1 MMDVADNYKGLIRY
15 VTLPQLFNESGVKY
29 AERRC
34 QWWKTGPNSTDCLSY
49 GQVYM
54 TVKDLTAGLLE
65 MGIERGDRIAIMADN
80 CPQWLWAD
88 MSILNSGAITV
99 TIYPSFSSHEMQYI
113 LNNAGARLLFVRSQ
127 SEITKLLPVLKDLP
141 SLEKIIVME
150 DVPLPDNPLFVHLS
164 QIRENGI
171 RYLLKHPYAYEKR
184 WRSIDIWDRAS
195 IIYTSGTTGEPK
207 GVVHT
212 HQSIMAS
219 CCRTMRLFIEDE
231 FVFREDD
238 VELSFLPLSHSYER
252 QCGQIMGL
260 LNGITIA
267 YADKPSTV
275 VADLQIFKPTV
286 FLSVPRIFERIYMSL
301 RNMMAQT
308 PETKAA
314 FDKAM
319 EIGLRVT
326 EVRTDANGFIDMREG
341 IDIAADLPDALRDE
355 YRWAENAVFSKIRML
370 LGGRYRLSW
379 SGSASLPAD
388 MCKIFMAMGIRIIEG
403 YGSTETCNG
412 VSINKMAKIL
422 PGSIGC
428 LSNGLEGKI
437 SDEGEL
443 LVRGE
448 QLFLEYWNN
457 PQATADAFTADGY
470 FRTGDV
476 VVTRPEG
483 YLRIVDRIKGIM
495 VLDTGKN
502 VPRAKIENSFST
514 SDYIEQVYAVADE
527 RKYVSA
533 VVVPNFAFFIDYFK
547 KNDIPF
553 DESQVVF
560 EGDGAERICIQVGDD
575 FVTHPKVQALIAE
588 EIKRVNA
595 NLENYESIKK
605 FGILNRRFHEKLNEV
620 TPTLKLKHR
629 HIAKNL
635 SGFIDQLYK

>member
-1 MMDVADNYKGLIRY
+1 MMDVADKNQNLIRY
-15 VTLPQLFNESGVKY
+15 VTLPQLFNDAGVKY

-34 QWWKTGPNSTDCLSY
+34 QWWKTGPNSTDSLTY

-65 MGIERGDRIAIMADN
+65 LGIERGDRIAIMADN

-88 MSILNSGAITV
+88 MAILNSGAITV
-99 TIYPSFSSHEMQYI
+99 TIYPSFSSYETQYI
-113 LNNAGARLLFVRSQ
+113 LNNSGARALFVRSQ
-127 SEITKLLPVLKDLP
+127 SEIDKILPALDDLP

-150 DVPLPDNPLFVHLS
+150 DIPLPDNQKFIHLN
-164 QIRENGI
+164 QLRENGT

-184 WRSIDIWDRAS
+184 WHSIELWDRAS

-219 CCRTMRLFIEDE
+219 NCKSMRLFIEE
-231 FVFREDD
+231 GFHFTEDD

-252 QCGQIMGL
+252 QSGQLMGL

-267 YADKPSTV
+267 YAEKPSTV
-275 VADLQIFKPTV
+275 VADMQIFKPTV
-286 FLSVPRIFERIYMSL
+286 FLSVPRIFERIYLAL
-301 RNMMAQT
+301 RKATAQT
-308 PETKAA
+308 PEAKEAFKKAI
-314 FDKAM
+314 D
-319 EIGLRVT
+319 IGLRVT
-326 EVRTDANGFIDMREG
+326 EARTDANGFIDMREG
-341 IDIAADLPDALRDE
+341 IDIAADLPEDLREE
-355 YRWAENAVFSKIRML
+355 YLWAEKNVFRKVRAL

-388 MCKIFMAMGIRIIEG
+388 MCKVFMAMGIRIFEG

-412 VSINKMAKIL
+412 VSLNKMDKVL

-428 LSNGLEGKI
+428 LANGLEGKI
-437 SDEGEL
+437 SEEGEL

-457 PQATADAFTADGY
+457 PKATAEAFTPDGY

-476 VVTRPEG
+476 VVTCPEG

-514 SDYIEQVYAVADE
+514 SDYVEQVFAVADE

-533 VVVPNFAFFIDYFK
+533 VVVPKFEVFIDYFK
-547 KNDIPF
+547 KNNIPF
-553 DESQVVF
+553 DESKVVF
-560 EGDGAERICIQVGDD
+560 EGHGAERICTQVGDD
-575 FVTHPKVQALIAE
+575 FVSHPKLQELIDK
-588 EIKRVNA
+588 EIKRANA
-595 NLENYESIKK
+595 SLENYESIKK
-605 FGILNRRFHEKLNEV
+605 FGILNRRFHESLNEV
-620 TPTLKLKHR
+620 TPTLKLKHS

-635 SGFIDQLYK
+635 AGFIDQLYK